1 MFPSI
6 FKIGFFDLRVYSLMY
21 IIGILMVIFF
31 SRRKAEKLGI
41 KAIDMENFILFTFMF
56 ALVGARAYYV
66 ILRWEHYG
74 SFFDMIAVWKGGL
87 AIHGGLIGGFIG
99 AITYCWWK
107 NLDSFKMGDIIFPFL
122 LIAQALG
129 RFGNFANGEA
139 HGVPTLVPPS
149 IIFRSENI
157 FPQFWAKTLQTAGL
171 EDKPT
176 SVSKLAEIASQ
187 SADGLAVSFMDK
199 IYYIKE
205 YFPWG
210 VSFRDK
216 IYTAAWQDFGNLP
229 VHPTFFYEMILNFI
243 GGAILLIFWKKDS
256 NIGTGKIV
264 GGYLIAYGIIRA
276 VVTFFRADDLMIGL
290 IRAPHLLSIIMVI
303 AGLGFIAYARVRE
316 QKALRA

>member
-41 KAIDMENFILFTFMF
+41 KPIEMENFILFTFIF
-56 ALVGARAYYV
+56 ALIGARAYYV
-66 ILRWEHYG
+66 LLRWDHYG

-99 AITYCWWK
+99 ALIYCGWK
-107 NLDSFKMGDIIFPFL
+107 KLDSFKMGDIILPFL
-122 LIAQALG
+122 LIAQGFG

-139 HGVPTLVPPS
+139 HGVPTLTPPS
-149 IIFRSENI
+149 IIFRAENI
-157 FPQFWAKTLQTAGL
+157 FPQFWAKTLETAGL
-171 EDKPT
+171 ADKPE
-176 SVSKLAEIASQ
+176 SVSRLADIAAQ
-187 SADGLAVSFMDK
+187 SPEGLAVNFMDK
-199 IYYIKE
+199 IYYVKE

-210 VSFRDK
+210 ISFTDK
-216 IYTAAWQDFGNLP
+216 IHTAAWYDFGNLP

-243 GGAILLIFWKKDS
+243 GAAILLIFWRKDS

-264 GGYLIAYGIIRA
+264 GGYFIAYGIIRA
-276 VVTFFRADDLMIGL
+276 AVTFFRADDLMIGL
-290 IRAPHLLSIIMVI
+290 IRAPHLLSIFIIFV
-303 AGLGFIAYARVRE
+303 GLGFIAYARFKER
-316 QKALRA
+316 KA